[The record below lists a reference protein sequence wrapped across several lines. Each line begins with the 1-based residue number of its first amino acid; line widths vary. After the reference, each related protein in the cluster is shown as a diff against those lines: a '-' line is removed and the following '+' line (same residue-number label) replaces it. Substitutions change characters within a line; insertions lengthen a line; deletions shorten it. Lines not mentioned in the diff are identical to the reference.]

1 MLATSQAITYVEF
14 EELRMLR
21 QTATTSFQNQAT
33 LAVNPVTRHVKC
45 HTLTRVVHTPF
56 STLTDCY
63 LDSNHRHHCHHE
75 NDIVHKVTRG
85 ELLKPPLRSLSI
97 RAICIHLMTSHSSEE
112 VTIQVNT
119 ILHSTCVGLRARPL
133 CSLRRL
139 LLGCVENASPANDG
153 NNANIP
159 RRIVSPNHTL
169 TINLTTVSCH
179 SLSRVKLQRK
189 TP

>member
-1 MLATSQAITYVEF
+1 M
-14 EELRMLR
+14 
-21 QTATTSFQNQAT
+21 
-33 LAVNPVTRHVKC
+33 TRYVKC

-97 RAICIHLMTSHSSEE
+97 RAIRIHLMTSHSSEE

-139 LLGCVENASPANDG
+139 LFSYVENSSPANDG

-159 RRIVSPNHTL
+159 RKIVPPNHTL
-169 TINLTTVSCH
+169 TSNLTTVSCH

-189 TP
+189 IP